1 MRAVFEHSWRLLAPE
16 EQQVLR
22 RLTVFRG
29 GFTRA
34 AAKEVAGATLV
45 VLAALVDKS
54 LVRRAGERYDL
65 HEVVRQG
72 AAIHLDQDVGET
84 TATRDR
90 HAAYVAALLADRE
103 RALTSPAQRVTA
115 AELAVELDN
124 LRAAWRWAGQRR
136 RFAQLR
142 QALRSLHHFF
152 EIRGSYEEAIDLFR
166 QAVEAL
172 GSTSEIETARNGD
185 ERLLHGDLVAEQA
198 WFAFRYGRFEQASS
212 LMHRALALLGPQTAE
227 AARSAVL
234 PYLWMLRPGRGDYAE
249 GQQLLRQRVALLRA
263 QGDQLEV
270 AVSLLHLGLV
280 AQFQDDHREGYRL
293 MREALT
299 LARSLGDPLAT
310 ARILGFASGAAT
322 AIGAYAEGKL
332 LAEECIAIN
341 RETSDQFSIGV
352 ALHTLG
358 RVAHAQGQYAEAR
371 SRYEASLAIFEELG
385 DRWNRARALS
395 KLGHTLQALG
405 ESGDAYRAFLVALET
420 LSEVGALAREI
431 DAVLGLALLLRDRGK
446 VEQSAELCLHVLHR
460 VAEGSPVWGSAR
472 QFWSELI
479 AVLPEQQVTTIEE
492 RVRARPLEA
501 AVAELLTLHAQ

>member
-1 MRAVFEHSWRLLAPE
+1 
-16 EQQVLR
+16 
-22 RLTVFRG
+22 
-29 GFTRA
+29 
-34 AAKEVAGATLV
+34 
-45 VLAALVDKS
+45 
-54 LVRRAGERYDL
+54 
-65 HEVVRQG
+65 
-72 AAIHLDQDVGET
+72 
-84 TATRDR
+84 
-90 HAAYVAALLADRE
+90 
-103 RALTSPAQRVTA
+103 
-115 AELAVELDN
+115 
-124 LRAAWRWAGQRR
+124 
-136 RFAQLR
+136 
-142 QALRSLHHFF
+142 
-152 EIRGSYEEAIDLFR
+152 
-166 QAVEAL
+166 
-172 GSTSEIETARNGD
+172 
-185 ERLLHGDLVAEQA
+185 
-198 WFAFRYGRFEQASS
+198 
-212 LMHRALALLGPQTAE
+212 
-227 AARSAVL
+227 
-234 PYLWMLRPGRGDYAE
+234 
-249 GQQLLRQRVALLRA
+249 
-263 QGDQLEV
+263 
-270 AVSLLHLGLV
+270 
-280 AQFQDDHREGYRL
+280 

-405 ESGDAYRAFLVALET
+405 ESGDAYRAFLAALET
-420 LSEVGALAREI
+420 LREVGALAREI

-460 VAEGSPVWGSAR
+460 VAEGSPVWGPAR

-501 AVAELLTLHAQ
+501 AVAELLTPHAQ